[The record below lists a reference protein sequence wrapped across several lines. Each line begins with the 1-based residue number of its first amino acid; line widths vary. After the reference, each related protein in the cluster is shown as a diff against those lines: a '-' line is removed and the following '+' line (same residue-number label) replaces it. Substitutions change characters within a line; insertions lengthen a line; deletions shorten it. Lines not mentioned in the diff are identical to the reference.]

1 MINFNVYTSNNGPLS
16 SEQLAEMAVT
26 EILSVSD
33 DAPQPVRDQA
43 HIFREQMKVVV
54 SKYIT
59 QGINS
64 HIKYM
69 VQNKGK

>member
-1 MINFNVYTSNNGPLS
+1 MIDFKVYTSRNGPLS

-26 EILSVSD
+26 DIISVSD

-43 HIFREQMKVVV
+43 HIFREQMKTVIA
-54 SKYIT
+54 KYIT

-69 VQNKGK
+69 VQNKG

>member
-1 MINFNVYTSNNGPLS
+1 MIDFKVYTSSNGPLS
-16 SEQLAEMAVT
+16 SEQLAEMAVND
-26 EILSVSD
+26 IISVSE

-43 HIFREQMKVVV
+43 HIFREKMKIVIA
-54 SKYIT
+54 KYIT

-69 VQNKGK
+69 VQNKG